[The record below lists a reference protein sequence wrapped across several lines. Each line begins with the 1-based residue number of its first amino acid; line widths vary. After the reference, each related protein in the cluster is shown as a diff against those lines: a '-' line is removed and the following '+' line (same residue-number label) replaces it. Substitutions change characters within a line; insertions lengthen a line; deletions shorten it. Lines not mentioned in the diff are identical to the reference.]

1 MHLWSSH
8 GALVLKKIMLHL
20 ADLLPISKLCTHV
33 KSHGGLKAVAN
44 QFNQQRNN
52 YKHVIRSGVKHYYG
66 LFSTLISN
74 ERYPVLT
81 VYLIKESLY
90 LLLGN
95 VNRLSDKQ
103 CDKLKQLQSLWW
115 AESYEEMA
123 SQLESWCRI
132 ADVSNMTYLKNLTKS
147 LRRHCIGVCNYAKH
161 QLASART
168 NPITLRLE

>member
-52 YKHVIRSGVKHYYG
+52 YKHV
-66 LFSTLISN
+66 
-74 ERYPVLT
+74 
-81 VYLIKESLY
+81 LIKESLY

-95 VNRLSDKQ
+95 VNGLSDKQ